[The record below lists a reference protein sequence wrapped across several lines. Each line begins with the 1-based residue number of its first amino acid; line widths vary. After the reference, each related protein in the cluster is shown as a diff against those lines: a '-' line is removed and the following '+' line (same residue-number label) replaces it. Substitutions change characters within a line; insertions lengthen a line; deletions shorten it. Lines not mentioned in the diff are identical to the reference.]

1 MYGKKCH
8 RTKRN
13 STYTSLVRSARTRVK
28 SNGKT
33 AQERVPAGIYGGI
46 NTPPPDILA
55 EPAGWVL
62 LNSWY
67 IHIRCISYLWRSYVA
82 VTASQSHG
90 VCPSPVPA
98 CNVVGTRS
106 KMPWY
111 LTFSFLAR
119 QAARGSMNNRSFGDA
134 NSELI
139 KDASMSLRQRS
150 RWLWE

>member
-1 MYGKKCH
+1 MGKNVIGQKG
-8 RTKRN
+8 T
-13 STYTSLVRSARTRVK
+13 
-28 SNGKT
+28 
-33 AQERVPAGIYGGI
+33 VPTPHSFGRPGRELKATGRQPKKESQLEYMMVL
-46 NTPPPDILA
+46 TPPPPPDILA

-119 QAARGSMNNRSFGDA
+119 QAARGSMNDRSLGDA

-139 KDASMSLRQRS
+139 KDTSMSLRQRS